1 MLTKSDY
8 KTASSC
14 IKKLV
19 YKKARY
25 KTKDEGNEYLKLLA
39 NGGHVIN
46 KYAQLLYPEGREIF
60 TKDPELAAI
69 ETKKLF
75 LENDNITLFE
85 GTFTSNERMIR
96 ADIIEKKD
104 NTINLIE
111 VKSKSFDSVEMK
123 AKDFEDEILDV
134 TFQALVISEIY
145 PDYKVNSYLLMP
157 DKSKFTNIDGL
168 AGWFSSQELNADDL
182 KKKDDTEFAKK
193 ITVKFKFD
201 EDPERENYILQ
212 LKEDSILTLYPLN
225 ELVSNKSEEVIKNSI
240 VYLDVIKNG
249 VPENQFLLSKN
260 CASCEYNL
268 GKELIKNGYRE
279 CWKDLTDVSPNIF
292 DLNHGGS
299 IGSAKKGF
307 YYDEL
312 IRAGSV
318 SLFDID
324 QERLKTAKGEISIR
338 GIRQIMQIENT
349 HSNSE
354 VILPEFKSVL
364 EELKYPLHF
373 IDFETYSGAI
383 PHHKGMRPYEKVA
396 FQWSCHTID
405 YPGADPVHS
414 EFLNEEYDFPNF
426 RFAKTLMAQIG
437 ESGTP
442 FMWSP
447 FENTILRDVLHQIE
461 SQNHED
467 EILKNWL
474 LNITTDKDA
483 KPARKGRFVDLN
495 ALANS
500 YYFHPD
506 MKGKTSIKK
515 VLPAIWNNNPYL
527 HDNPWFSQY
536 VTGDALSSKSLYD
549 SLAPIINEME
559 EEEVINEGTGAMR
572 YYNEMMFGLGPNDQA
587 RKEQLKTLLL
597 QYCELDTMAMVIVW
611 RYWVDKLNRWIL

>member
-8 KTASSC
+8 TTAFSC
-14 IKKLV
+14 IKKLI

-25 KTKDEGNEYLKLLA
+25 KTKNEGNEYLKLLA
-39 NGGHVIN
+39 DGGHVIN
-46 KYAQLLYPEGREIF
+46 KYAQLLYPDGREIF

-75 LENDNITLFE
+75 SENENITLFE
-85 GTFTSNERMIR
+85 GAFSSNEKVIR

-104 NTINLIE
+104 RMINLIE
-111 VKSKSFDSVEMK
+111 VKSKSFDSGEFKV
-123 AKDFEDEILDV
+123 KDYENEILDV
-134 TFQALVISEIY
+134 TFQSLVIAEIY
-145 PDYKVNSYLLMP
+145 PDFEINSYLLMP
-157 DKSKFTNIDGL
+157 DKSKRTNIDGL
-168 AGWFSSQELNADDL
+168 TGWFSSEELTAEDL
-182 KKKDDTEFAKK
+182 KNKDDKELAKK
-193 ITVKFKFD
+193 ITIKFKF
-201 EDPERENYILQ
+201 EDHPDREEYLQQ
-212 LKEDSILTLYPLN
+212 LKDDSFLTLFSLN
-225 ELVSNKSEEVIKNSI
+225 DQIKAKTEEVKKNSI
-240 VYLDVIKNG
+240 IYLDIIENG
-249 VPENQFLLSKN
+249 VPADQFLLNKN
-260 CASCEYNL
+260 CTSCEYNL

-279 CWKDLTDVSPNIF
+279 CWKDLTDFSPHIF

-299 IGSAKKGF
+299 IGNAKKGF

-312 IRAGSV
+312 IRAGNV
-318 SLFDID
+318 SLFNID
-324 QERLKTAKGEISIR
+324 QGQLKTAKGVISDR
-338 GIRQIMQIENT
+338 NLRQIMQIENT
-349 HSNSE
+349 RSNSE
-354 VILPEFKSVL
+354 MISPELKFAL
-364 EELKYPLHF
+364 EQLKYPLHF

-396 FQWSCHTID
+396 FQWSCHTINN
-405 YPGADPVHS
+405 PGADPVHS

-426 RFAKTLMAQIG
+426 RFAKSLMVQIG

-442 FMWSP
+442 FMWST
-447 FENTILRDVLHQIE
+447 FENTILKDVLHQME
-461 SQNHED
+461 SLNYED

-474 LNITTDKDA
+474 INITTDKDA
-483 KPARKGRFVDLN
+483 IPARKGRFVDLN
-495 ALANS
+495 DLTNK

-572 YYNEMMFGLGPNDQA
+572 YYNEMMFGLGPDDYT
-587 RKEQLKTLLL
+587 RKEQLKKLLL
-597 QYCELDTMAMVIVW
+597 QYCELDTMAMVIIW
-611 RYWVDKLNRWIL
+611 RYWVDRLEN